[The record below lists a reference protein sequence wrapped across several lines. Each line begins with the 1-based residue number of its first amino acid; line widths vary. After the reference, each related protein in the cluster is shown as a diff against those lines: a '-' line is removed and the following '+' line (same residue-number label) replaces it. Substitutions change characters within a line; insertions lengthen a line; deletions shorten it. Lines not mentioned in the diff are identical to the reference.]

1 MLSHRLGEKGPKHVD
16 TENQFCQ
23 HAAMMVKAPLQ
34 WLSMLMLALVVS
46 GCASMKLSTA
56 ENRLAERAE
65 QRWQA
70 LIAGDF
76 DQAYEYE
83 TPGYRSVYSMK
94 AFQNRFGRHI
104 RWQDVTIQSV
114 SVSDDVAEVQV
125 MIAFKTLT
133 PEGRVIEGLQPV
145 RERWQLVGG
154 EWWFSS
160 R

>member
-1 MLSHRLGEKGPKHVD
+1 MLSHRLGEKAPKHVD

-23 HAAMMVKAPLQ
+23 HATMMVKAPLQ

-46 GCASMKLSTA
+46 GCASLKLSTA

-65 QRWQA
+65 QRWHA

-114 SVSDDVAEVQV
+114 SVSDDMAEVQV

-133 PEGRVIEGLQPV
+133 PEGRVIEGFQPV
-145 RERWQLVGG
+145 RERWQLVRG